1 MGEWKLFRLEFGRNL
16 AHFGEL
22 GIGMESTSEM
32 VRSDTLFSG
41 WIGAYVRLFPEKID
55 ELIDKFIFGNEPPFR
70 LSSTF
75 LYRKV
80 DEEFIDYLPRPFQ
93 RPPNFPEDS
102 LEFAKGYKKLNYLP
116 LSVWQRWYQGE
127 GFTEADKQELIAKVK
142 KEETTNRQLEKAGTF
157 DYGKACKKEKIP
169 KTVVDRT
176 TRSTNIYYVEFVR
189 YQSEAKG
196 NDVNSLAG
204 LYFLAYFPEPDF
216 AKIFSTVLSFL
227 GEEGMGGLRSRGAG
241 QFTVTE
247 SSIDPN
253 STWHEVINFS
263 GGQRHALISLF
274 WDKNV
279 NLITEDEWKNS
290 SYQLLKRS
298 GWIVAS
304 PTGAQK
310 RRQSVQMF
318 GEGSVFPFKPEGK
331 LADVTPDGFRKH
343 HPVYRSGISVSLPIK
358 IEEEKNDNNECEK
371 CDC

>member
-22 GIGMESTSEM
+22 GIGMESTNEM

-41 WIGAYVRLFPEKID
+41 WIGAYVRLFPDKID
-55 ELIDKFIFGNEPPFR
+55 ELIEKFNSGKQPPFR

-75 LYRKV
+75 IYRKV
-80 DEEFIDYLPRPFQ
+80 GEEIIYYLPRPFQ
-93 RPPNFPEDS
+93 RPLKFPEDS
-102 LEFAKGYKKLNYLP
+102 LEFAKEYKNLSYLP
-116 LSVWQRWYQGE
+116 LQVWQRWYQGE
-127 GFTEADKQELIAKVK
+127 GFSDADKQRLIAKAKTK
-142 KEETTNRQLEKAGTF
+142 KTKRNQLKEKGF
-157 DYGKACKKEKIP
+157 EKVKIP
-169 KTVVDRT
+169 KTVVDRM
-176 TRSTNIYYVEFVR
+176 TRATNIYYVEFVR
-189 YQSEAKG
+189 YQSEANG

-216 AKIFSTVLSFL
+216 SKTFSAVLNFL

-247 SSIDPN
+247 ISILPN
-253 STWHEVINFS
+253 SIWHDVLNFS
-263 GGQRHALISLF
+263 GGQRHGLISLF
-274 WDKNV
+274 WDDNSDLISV
-279 NLITEDEWKNS
+279 ENLKNS
-290 SYQLLKRS
+290 SYELLKRS

-331 LADVTPDGFRKH
+331 LADVTPDGFTAHK
-343 HPVYRSGISVSLPIK
+343 VYRSGISVSLPIK
-358 IEEEKNDNNECEK
+358 IEEEKNDDNEC
-371 CDC
+371 